1 MDCIEMHS
9 ALCFLLCVH
18 KHSKRSINNC
28 LGLWFTVNLIT
39 DKTWIKPLRSSLL
52 SRVVV
57 MKFEVWQKRQH
68 RAWTQRLIQKYK
80 RWIFCLRWS
89 EVTYWGS
96 FRTRVKAS
104 GKNRIPVERRCHTFY
119 HSCSSLFQRSEASRS
134 GSTDIEEVVC
144 CTCSIDASKRQQKP
158 SNWVQ
163 PVQDAGNGKDGPLSA
178 SLLTLCLSSSIS
190 WFTGNISSRSRLLF
204 WA

>member
-1 MDCIEMHS
+1 MDCIEIHS

-18 KHSKRSINNC
+18 KHSERSINNC

-52 SRVVV
+52 SRVIV

-96 FRTRVKAS
+96 FRTRFKAS
-104 GKNRIPVERRCHTFY
+104 GENRIPVERRCHTFY
-119 HSCSSLFQRSEASRS
+119 HSCSSLFQRSEASCA
-134 GSTDIEEVVC
+134 GSTDIEDVLHMQCWFFRKTTETKQLGATSARC
-144 CTCSIDASKRQQKP
+144 RKREGRPSQCFASHFVAEQLDFMVHWKHQFP
-158 SNWVQ
+158 
-163 PVQDAGNGKDGPLSA
+163 
-178 SLLTLCLSSSIS
+178 
-190 WFTGNISSRSRLLF
+190 F
-204 WA
+204 